1 MKLLSTVLVV
11 DDTLFMRNAI
21 TTMLEEAGFVVIG
34 EAENGKQAIEQ
45 YFKLQPDIVTMDVT
59 MPVMSGLE
67 ATKEIV
73 KDDPNAKIC
82 VVTALGQ
89 QKLILQ
95 ALKNGAKD
103 FITKPFERER
113 LVSTIR
119 QMIE

>member
-1 MKLLSTVLVV
+1 VKLLSTVLVV

>member
-103 FITKPFERER
+103 FITKPFEMER

>member
-1 MKLLSTVLVV
+1 MLPTVLVV
-11 DDTLFMRNAI
+11 DDTLFMRDAMKA
-21 TTMLEEAGFVVIG
+21 MLQETGFDVIG

-45 YFKLQPDIVTMDVT
+45 YFKLQPDVVTMDIT
-59 MPVMSGLE
+59 MPVMSGLD
-67 ATKEIV
+67 ATKEII

-82 VVTALGQ
+82 IVTALGQ
-89 QKLILQ
+89 QKVILQ

-113 LVSTIR
+113 LETTIR

>member
-1 MKLLSTVLVV
+1 MSTVLVV

>member
-1 MKLLSTVLVV
+1 MLSTVLVV
-11 DDTLFMRNAI
+11 DDTLFMRNSI
-21 TTMLEEAGFVVIG
+21 TTMLKEAGFDVIG

-45 YFKLQPDIVTMDVT
+45 YFKLKPDVVTMDVT
-59 MPVMSGLE
+59 MPEMSGLD

-82 VVTALGQ
+82 IVTALGQ
-89 QKLILQ
+89 QRIILQ

-103 FITKPFERER
+103 FITKPFEREH
-113 LVSTIR
+113 LATTIR